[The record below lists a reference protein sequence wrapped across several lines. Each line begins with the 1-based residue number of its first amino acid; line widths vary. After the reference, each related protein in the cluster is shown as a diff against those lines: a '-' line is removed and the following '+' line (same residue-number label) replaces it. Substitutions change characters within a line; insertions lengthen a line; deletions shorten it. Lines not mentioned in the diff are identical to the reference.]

1 MLAKLKNSLARTR
14 QRLVHQLEE
23 ALSLHSRI
31 SPELYDELEEILITT
46 DVGLETSGRVLEELK
61 ARVKESREER
71 PEMVREFLKEIL
83 VDLLSLPVPPAID
96 RPPLAILVVGV
107 NGVGK
112 TTSIAK
118 LAAYYKAK
126 GCSCLLVAADT
137 FRAAAGE
144 QLAAWG
150 ERLGVEI
157 VRSREGSD
165 PGAVVFDGLA
175 AANARRIDVVIIDTA
190 GRLHTKANLMAEL
203 EKVYRVCTRNLG
215 DRNLLTLL
223 VLDAGTGQNGLNQ
236 ARVFQETVGVDGII
250 LAKLDGTARGGIVLA
265 VADQLRLP
273 VVWVGT
279 GEQPDDLRLFDAR
292 EFVTALFDE
301 T

>member
-1 MLAKLKNSLARTR
+1 MLAKLRDSLARTR

-23 ALSLHSRI
+23 ALSLHPRI
-31 SPELYDELEEILITT
+31 SPELYDDLEEILITA
-46 DVGLETSGRVLEELK
+46 DVGLETSGRVLAELK
-61 ARVKESREER
+61 AKVKEGKAENPEKIREY
-71 PEMVREFLKEIL
+71 LKETL
-83 VDLLSLPVPPAID
+83 VDLLSIPAPPVID
-96 RPPLAILVVGV
+96 RSPLAILVVGV

-144 QLAAWG
+144 QLAVWSK
-150 ERLGVEI
+150 RLGVEI
-157 VRSREGSD
+157 VRSREGAD

-175 AANARRIDVVIIDTA
+175 AANARQTGVVIIDTA

-203 EKVYRVCTRNLG
+203 QKVYRVCTRNLG
-215 DRNLLTLL
+215 DRSLLTLL

-236 ARVFQETVGVDGII
+236 ARIFQEAVGVDGII

-273 VVWVGT
+273 VIWVGI
-279 GEQPDDLRLFDAR
+279 GEQPGDLRLFDAH
-292 EFVTALFDE
+292 EFVAALF

>member
-1 MLAKLKNSLARTR
+1 MLAKLRDSLARTR

-31 SPELYDELEEILITT
+31 GPELYDELEEILITA
-46 DVGLETSGRVLEELK
+46 DVGLETSGRILEKLRAK
-61 ARVKESREER
+61 VKEGREER
-71 PEMVREFLKEIL
+71 PEKIREYLKEIL
-83 VDLLSLPVPPAID
+83 VDLLSIPAPPVID
-96 RPPLAILVVGV
+96 KPPLAILVVGV

-144 QLAAWG
+144 QLAVWSK
-150 ERLGVEI
+150 RLGVEI
-157 VRSREGSD
+157 VRSREGAD
-165 PGAVVFDGLA
+165 PGAVVFDGLS
-175 AANARRIDVVIIDTA
+175 AANARRTGVVIIDTA

-203 EKVYRVCTRNLG
+203 QKVYRVCTRNLG
-215 DRNLLTLL
+215 DRSLLTLL

-236 ARVFQETVGVDGII
+236 ARIFQEAVGVDGII

-279 GEQPDDLRLFDAR
+279 GEQPGDLRLFDAR
-292 EFVTALFDE
+292 EFVAALFD
-301 T
+301 